1 MLVSN
6 YNEFVK
12 SSDYSVDRSRDD
24 RVNIA
29 IYGLAAEV
37 GSVVSA
43 IKKRLLSQDSADSWD
58 KPNDEITEELGDVIW
73 YCFALAQ
80 AANPDR
86 PFNILAYDIANLK
99 REIGA
104 TDERAEK
111 IRRAL
116 DKSKRDAFLKVAEK
130 FPQNAAKLSFNDYQK
145 AAFLTA
151 RTADRTLV
159 EVCLAV
165 LWQLGAELLR
175 HNLPQIERDINKSV
189 VDRPINKTLAEI
201 AWHLAAIASCFKL
214 ELGEV
219 AQKNIEKVSYRQ
231 NRNNQTPLHDRG
243 RPKEEQIPRKFEIA
257 FVTVRKGLAR
267 MYLNGKQLGNDL
279 TDNAYDNDGYR
290 YHDVMHLVN
299 AAKLGWSPVL
309 RSMLGRKRKSN
320 RRLDE
325 IEDGARAQIVEEAV
339 IKAIHSEGIRLARMT
354 ANTKTS
360 NQMRL
365 FPVPTDISSRFLNI
379 IRSFVA
385 DLEASKNRHWE
396 WEDAIIEGHQI
407 FYDLRQEGQGTITVN
422 LDERLIQFRP
432 EVCVDLRGP
441 TAGLGTSCLGIHD
454 RNRSWHD
461 GELTEAEMAAT
472 IGNAFDMARATAQK
486 RAIMAAL
493 GIDNPRSKDYL
504 GLEVT
509 EIGNGRVSVRSRGAS
524 QTAMWSRGI
533 IGFRTSHTVIGS
545 AVHCTAIAIAAD

>member
-1 MLVSN
+1 MLVSD

-12 SSDYSVDRSRDD
+12 SSDYSVGRSRDD

-58 KPNDEITEELGDVIW
+58 EPNDEITEELGDVIW

-80 AANPDR
+80 AANSGR
-86 PFNILAYDIANLK
+86 PFNILAYDIASLK
-99 REIGA
+99 REISA
-104 TDERAEK
+104 TDQRAEN
-111 IRRAL
+111 IRRVL
-116 DKSKRDAFLKVAEK
+116 DKSKRESFLVAADK
-130 FPQNAAKLSFNDYQK
+130 FPENAAELNFDDYQIT
-145 AAFLTA
+145 AFLTA

-175 HNLPQIERDINKSV
+175 HTMPQIERELNKSV
-189 VDRPINKTLAEI
+189 VDRPINQTLAQV

-214 ELGEV
+214 NLGEV
-219 AQKNIEKVSYRQ
+219 AEKNIEKVSYRQ

-243 RPKEEQIPRKFEIA
+243 RPKGEQLPRKFDVA
-257 FVTVRKGLAR
+257 FVTIRKGLAR
-267 MYLNGKQLGNDL
+267 MYLNGKQLGDDL

-320 RRLDE
+320 KRLDE
-325 IEDGARAQIVEEAV
+325 IEDGARARIVEEAV
-339 IKAIHSEGIRLARMT
+339 IKAIHAEGIRLARMT
-354 ANTKTS
+354 ADTKTS
-360 NQMRL
+360 NQMKL
-365 FPVPTDISSRFLNI
+365 FPVRTDISSRFLNI

-385 DLEASKNRHWE
+385 DLEPSKNRHWE

-407 FYDLRQEGQGTITVN
+407 FYNLRQEGQGTITVN
-422 LDERLIQFRP
+422 LDERLIEFRP
-432 EVCVDLRGP
+432 EVSVDLSGP
-441 TAGLGTSCLGIHD
+441 TAGLGTACLSIDD
-454 RNRSWHD
+454 RNLSWHD
-461 GELTEAEMAAT
+461 SELTEAEMAT
-472 IGNAFDMARATAQK
+472 TSGNAFNIARATAQK
-486 RAIMAAL
+486 RAILAAL
-493 GIDNPRSKDYL
+493 GIEQPKPKDYL

-509 EIGNGRVSVRSRGAS
+509 EIGKGRVSVRSRGIS

-545 AVHCTAIAIAAD
+545 AAHCTAIAIAAD

>member
-1 MLVSN
+1 MLVSV
-6 YNEFVK
+6 YDGFVK

-58 KPNDEITEELGDVIW
+58 NPNEEITEELGDVIW

-99 REIGA
+99 REISA
-104 TDERAEK
+104 LDERAEK

-116 DKSKRDAFLKVAEK
+116 DKSKHDAFLKATEK
-130 FPQNAAKLSFNDYQK
+130 FPRNAAELRFDDYQK

-189 VDRPINKTLAEI
+189 VDRPINKILAEI

-214 ELGEV
+214 DLGEV

-231 NRNNQTPLHDRG
+231 NRDNQTPLHDRT
-243 RPKEEQIPRKFEIA
+243 RPKAEQLPRKFEVA
-257 FVTVRKGLAR
+257 FITIRKGLAR
-267 MYLNGKQLGNDL
+267 MYLNGKQLGDDL

-320 RRLDE
+320 KRLDE
-325 IEDGARAQIVEEAV
+325 IEDGARARIVEEAV

-354 ANTKTS
+354 ADTKTS
-360 NQMRL
+360 NQMKL
-365 FPVPTDISSRFLNI
+365 FPVRTDISSRFLNI
-379 IRSFVA
+379 VRSFVA
-385 DLEASKNRHWE
+385 DLEVSKNRHWE
-396 WEDAIIEGHQI
+396 WEDAIIEGYQI
-407 FYDLRQEGQGTITVN
+407 FYNLRQEGQGTITVN
-422 LDERLIQFRP
+422 LEERLIQFRP
-432 EVCVDLRGP
+432 EVFVDLRGP
-441 TAGLGTSCLGIHD
+441 TAGLGTSCLDIDPTD
-454 RNRSWHD
+454 RSCHD
-461 GELTEAEMAAT
+461 GELTEVEKAT
-472 IGNAFDMARATAQK
+472 TSGSSFDKARVTAQK
-486 RAIMAAL
+486 RAIMSAL
-493 GIDNPRSKDYL
+493 GIDKAKPKDYR

-509 EIGNGRVSVRSRGAS
+509 EIGSGRVSVRSRGIS
-524 QTAMWSRGI
+524 QTAMWRRGI